1 MRIKSKFELNFVH
14 VAVLAVCPFMLMAK
28 NFQTGM
34 TLMLLSITSFL
45 LATLFTLIFCKKSSK
60 NTRIFASAI
69 IAALVVA
76 GFEFLAKNGTFN
88 SIGEVSYFAIL
99 STMILCIDSV
109 YVDKKAS
116 TTSYIL
122 TMIRLVAIYVIVS
135 TIYFLLKE
143 FLSFGTIGGMKIIA
157 SFEGYAFFEMI
168 TFDLIL
174 LGLLCALI
182 NRISALFIEM
192 HNEKTMVYNKYKMKV
207 RNEKMF
213 IYEHYRRKK
222 LLTSD
227 VEINKINDS
236 ASEEDVDTIK
246 EDSDPNE
253 DESKAGDEIEEKQP
267 SEKKSE
273 IKNKPRKKNKLK
285 VSKEAKVEKVFDR
298 SAGNKEGDGN
308 A

>member
-14 VAVLAVCPFMLMAK
+14 VAVLAVCPFMLMAN

-34 TLMLLSITSFL
+34 TLMLLSIVSFL

-60 NTRIFASAI
+60 NIRIFISAI
-69 IAALVVA
+69 VAALVVVV
-76 GFEFLAKNGTFN
+76 FEFLAKNGTFN
-88 SIGEVSYFAIL
+88 SIGEVSYFSIL

-122 TMIRLVAIYVIVS
+122 TMIRLVGIYVIVS

-143 FLSFGTIGGMKIIA
+143 FLAFGTIGGTKIITN
-157 SFEGYAFFEMI
+157 FEGYAFFEMI

-174 LGLLCALI
+174 LGILCALI

-207 RNEKMF
+207 RNEKIF

-246 EDSDPNE
+246 EGV
-253 DESKAGDEIEEKQP
+253 DEEESSSGSEMEEKQP

-273 IKNKPRKKNKLK
+273 IKNKPRKKSKLK

>member
-14 VAVLAVCPFMLMAK
+14 VAVLAVCPFMLKVA
-28 NFQTGM
+28 NFQTGI
-34 TLMLLSITSFL
+34 TLMLLSIVSFL

-60 NTRIFASAI
+60 NIRIFTSAI
-69 IAALVVA
+69 VSALVVA
-76 GFEFLAKNGTFN
+76 GYEFLTKNGTFN
-88 SIGEVSYFAIL
+88 SIGDVSYFSIL

-116 TTSYIL
+116 TASYIL
-122 TMIRLVAIYVIVS
+122 TMIRLIGIYVIVS
-135 TIYFLLKE
+135 LIYFLLKE
-143 FLSFGTIGGMKIIA
+143 VLAFGTISGIKVIEN
-157 SFEGYAFFEMI
+157 FEGYEFFKMI

-174 LGLLCALI
+174 LGILCAVI

-213 IYEHYRRKK
+213 IYEHFRRKK

-227 VEINKINDS
+227 VEINKINDG

-246 EDSDPNE
+246 ESDDAE
-253 DESKAGDEIEEKQP
+253 EGDLKYVGEAEEKQP

-273 IKNKPRKKNKLK
+273 IKNKPRKKSRLK

-298 SAGNKEGDGN
+298 SAGNKEGDNN